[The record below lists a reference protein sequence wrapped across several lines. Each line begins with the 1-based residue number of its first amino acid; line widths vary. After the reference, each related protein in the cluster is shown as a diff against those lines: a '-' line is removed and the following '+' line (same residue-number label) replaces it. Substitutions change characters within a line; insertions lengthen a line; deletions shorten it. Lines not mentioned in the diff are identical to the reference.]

1 MRLDHLLS
9 METMRSFH
17 GDLGVDLTREV
28 LSGSWY
34 GTFVVQ
40 FSRIRNSLT
49 VVMIIEKEQ
58 PVDTG
63 V

>member
-17 GDLGVDLTREV
+17 GDLVESIDESVSAYGL
-28 LSGSWY
+28 Y

-40 FSRIRNSLT
+40 FSGTGKGSL
-49 VVMIIEKEQ
+49 E
-58 PVDTG
+58 DL
-63 V
+63 